1 MPPRNAMPGTDGF
14 DFGSSLVWTL
24 EFLAWQR
31 TEILAEFRWAA
42 WGWWDDAPAG
52 PQDHPPVKLH
62 KASFYEMIRGD
73 FLGSAHLLSVYFKGD
88 SFGCIMFFC
97 LGGGVLF
104 PEARN
109 SLLLLNLVVWIPN
122 FIDFQISFAFYH
134 QRGIFLRWVEWTYAV
149 LKGHHVSALSQE
161 DLFTPRSMRFGSCL
175 SVK

>member
-73 FLGSAHLLSVYFKGD
+73 FLGSAHLLSLYFKGD

-97 LGGGVLF
+97 LGGEFYFLKPGTHCYFWIWLYGSLTLLISRFHLLF
-104 PEARN
+104 ITKEAFFWDG
-109 SLLLLNLVVWIPN
+109 LNGHTQCW
-122 FIDFQISFAFYH
+122 
-134 QRGIFLRWVEWTYAV
+134 RGIMWAHCPKKIYSHQDLCGLEVAFL
-149 LKGHHVSALSQE
+149 
-161 DLFTPRSMRFGSCL
+161 
-175 SVK
+175 